1 MGKAAATTMGRVGMA
16 VLAAQGCLVAGTR
29 VEKEV
34 RPQRG
39 VPLEPSWKR
48 ESREEM
54 GVARGT
60 RMMRQVPQEAMVRTV
75 APRGWPQG
83 WWG

>member
-1 MGKAAATTMGRVGMA
+1 MGRVGMA
-16 VLAAQGCLVAGTR
+16 VLAAQQMAGTR
-29 VEKEV
+29 VENEV

-39 VPLEPSWKR
+39 VTVEPSWKR

-54 GVARGT
+54 GMARGT
-60 RMMRQVPQEAMVRTV
+60 RVMRQVPQEAMVRTV